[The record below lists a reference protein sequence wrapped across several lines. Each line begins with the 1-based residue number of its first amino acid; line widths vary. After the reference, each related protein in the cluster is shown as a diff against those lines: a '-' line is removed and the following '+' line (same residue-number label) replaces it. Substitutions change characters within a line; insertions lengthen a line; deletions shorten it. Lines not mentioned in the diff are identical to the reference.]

1 MKHLPKF
8 LPAAILA
15 VAVIVSMCAITLY
28 APQKPV
34 PVLDQSL
41 AAASVKSM
49 PVSPASDTDANK
61 PATEPVKAEEPP
73 KEEKKEEAKP
83 ASSTSILAVGIVNG
97 DVNLRKE
104 ANTQSDILTT
114 LSSGTAVSVLADENG
129 WFKVSYDGKQGF
141 MSSEFVTSKSSSSDL
156 TGYAK
161 VTTDVLNMRSAPDTG
176 SSIVAAV
183 AQDEY
188 VEVVGFENGWYK
200 VAYGDYEGYMSGDY
214 LSLVAQ
220 KPEPAKQGSSA
231 SGGSTFSSSQPSGQS
246 AGSGSGTGSDIADYA
261 LEFLGVPYVYGGA
274 SSGGFDCSGFTMY
287 VYGHFG
293 YSLPHGATSQ
303 MNYGTPVGMSELSP
317 GDLVFFLDYDYAS
330 SGASHV
336 GIYIGNGQ
344 IVHASTSYGNCVKV
358 SSFYGDSSTGS
369 YYASVFLTGRHIAN

>member
-15 VAVIVSMCAITLY
+15 VVVIVSMCAITLHT
-28 APQKPV
+28 PQKPE

-41 AAASVKSM
+41 AASSTKPTS
-49 PVSPASDTDANK
+49 VSPTSDADTK
-61 PATEPVKAEEPP
+61 KTATEPVKTEESA

-114 LSSGTAVSVLADENG
+114 LTSGTAVSIISDENG

-141 MSSEFVTSKSSSSDL
+141 MSSEFVTSKSSASDL
-156 TGYAK
+156 NGYAK
-161 VTTDVLNMRSAPDTG
+161 VTTDVLNMRSTPDTSG
-176 SSIVAAV
+176 DIVAAV
-183 AQDEY
+183 AEGEY
-188 VEVVGFENGWYK
+188 VNLIGFENGWYK
-200 VAYGDYEGYMSGDY
+200 VAYSDYEGYMSGDY
-214 LSLVAQ
+214 LSLAAQ
-220 KPEPAKQGSSA
+220 KPEAPKQ
-231 SGGSTFSSSQPSGQS
+231 SSSSSSSSSSSVPGGQS

-261 LEFLGVPYVYGGA
+261 LNFLGVPYVYGGT
-274 SSGGFDCSGFTMY
+274 STGGFDCSGFTMY
-287 VYGHFG
+287 VYSHFG
-293 YSLPHGATSQ
+293 YGLPHGATSQ

-336 GIYIGNGQ
+336 GIYIGGGQ
-344 IVHASTSYGNCVKV
+344 FVHASTSSGSCVKI
-358 SSFYGDSSTGS
+358 SSFYSDSSTGN
-369 YYASVFLTGRHIAN
+369 YYASVFLTGRHIAG